1 MEKME
6 SRGTFTEYLPSYT
19 IGVDAYKSVLHIVK
33 RFGKNAVV
41 IGGPTAME
49 KARPKLEAALAGSE
63 VSISSWISYGTNSTH
78 ANAKRIAAMPEVIA
92 ADMLFLVGGGRA
104 IDEGKEI
111 ATILDKPYFTF
122 PTLASNCAPVTRI
135 AVFYKEDGS
144 ADTYFIP
151 AELPV
156 HTFIDTQII
165 AESPDE
171 YFWAGIG
178 DAFLPEKLSC
188 STALLWDE
196 LLPQVPALSLCLI
209 MQSRH
214 WQISALVLFLKHLK
228 TLF

>member
-111 ATILDKPYFTF
+111 ATILDNILY
-122 PTLASNCAPVTRI
+122 
-135 AVFYKEDGS
+135 
-144 ADTYFIP
+144 
-151 AELPV
+151 LPN
-156 HTFIDTQII
+156 I
-165 AESPDE
+165 
-171 YFWAGIG
+171 
-178 DAFLPEKLSC
+178 LLL
-188 STALLWDE
+188 TALL
-196 LLPQVPALSLCLI
+196 
-209 MQSRH
+209 
-214 WQISALVLFLKHLK
+214 
-228 TLF
+228 